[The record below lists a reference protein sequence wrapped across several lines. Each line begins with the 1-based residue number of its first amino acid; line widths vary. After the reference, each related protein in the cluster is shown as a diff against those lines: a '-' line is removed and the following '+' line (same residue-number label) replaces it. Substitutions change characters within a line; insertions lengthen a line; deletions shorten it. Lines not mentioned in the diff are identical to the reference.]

1 MPLKQKPEVKSAVA
15 ASADDESSS
24 GGSGKD
30 PKSPARTASPAAN
43 HAATTAEPVTPM
55 AQAVAE
61 MVTSSA
67 AVHGDG
73 AGGATGGSAGMSE
86 SDTAAGGH
94 VTTDKHDAAAAP
106 TAALSKS
113 ATVAVRRYLSLFN
126 LFVNILYKVIFN

>member
-73 AGGATGGSAGMSE
+73 AGGATGGAGMSE
-86 SDTAAGGH
+86 SDTALAGH
-94 VTTDKHDAAAAP
+94 VTSDKHDAAAAP
-106 TAALSKS
+106 TALSKS
-113 ATVAVRRYLSLFN
+113 ATVAVRRDMFLFN